1 MKADAQFE
9 PTASAAGEAQEWE
22 LCPHCI
28 AQNTPGRNF
37 CRDCG
42 SPLSPY
48 AAICPWERI
57 FAEGHIYRTAA
68 ERPHRFIVLLGIW
81 LIFGPMTLV
90 GVFLAAGMRTRPGL
104 FSPNDLA
111 GWLLALSLVVLS
123 ISIIFKTT
131 RNYIRMRTNGNQET
145 VKIGSGG
152 EA

>member
-1 MKADAQFE
+1 MKAGAPSE
-9 PTASAAGEAQEWE
+9 RTASAAGEPQEWE

-57 FAEGHIYRTAA
+57 FAEGHIYRTAV
-68 ERPHRFIVLLGIW
+68 ERPNRFIILLGIW
-81 LIFGPMTLV
+81 LIFGPTALL
-90 GVFLAAGMRTRPGL
+90 GVFIVSGLRTSADILGPD
-104 FSPNDLA
+104 DLA

-123 ISIIFKTT
+123 ASILVKTT
-131 RNYIRMRTNGNQET
+131 RNYLRILTEGNHETHKNGSDRET
-145 VKIGSGG
+145 
-152 EA
+152 